1 MSTYFDQA
9 AEALRR
15 AARKPGL
22 PRPTQEHQDK
32 ERHVALRKLTL
43 AVRKEGR

>member
-1 MSTYFDQA
+1 MSNHLEQA

-22 PRPTQEHQDK
+22 PAPTKQHQDK

-43 AVRKEGR
+43 AVRKEER